1 LCGKFSGSTV
11 TAAAKKKCWEDMAR
25 ELFAISGVER
35 TGEEVKK
42 KWVYLKSEAKGLAAG
57 KKKSLKMTGGG
68 KADDPDIYGVDSR
81 ILNVIGKVCLEG
93 VEGGVDTADVHLE
106 TTGMSK
112 CNGKYSYTHCLYIFC
127 ISRPCCS

>member
-1 LCGKFSGSTV
+1 MLGGYGEGTV
-11 TAAAKKKCWEDMAR
+11 CNFR
-25 ELFAISGVER
+25 VER

-42 KWVYLKSEAKGLAAG
+42 KWVYLESEAKGLAAG

-68 KADDPDIYGVDSR
+68 RAEDGDIYGVDSR

-106 TTGMSK
+106 TTVITPVYDDVGRRSVYQNVRMFIRSK
-112 CNGKYSYTHCLYIFC
+112 TDILCA
-127 ISRPCCS
+127 